1 MNITYVCYFFP
12 PEVSAAAA
20 GVYDNA
26 VRLVR
31 MGHRVTVLTGL
42 PNNPRGRLFP
52 GYRVRPLTVETMDG
66 LRVVRVASWFRP
78 NTSAARRLTSY
89 GSLMASQILAARFGE
104 RPDVVVGSSPPLFQ
118 AFAGLAVA
126 RLNRC
131 PFVMEVRDLW
141 PENMVA
147 IGALR
152 NGAGLRMLT
161 ALERLLYR
169 RAARIVAVTQ
179 GFKDYIVS
187 KGVAA
192 ERVEVVT
199 NGVDLDLY
207 RVVAY
212 PEILARELGLFG
224 KFVAGYIGTVG
235 INHGLQTMIDAAE
248 RLRDDP
254 DVVLM
259 IVGDGAERPAL
270 ERQAAQRGLTNIR
283 FLGERGRNEM
293 PEYHALCDAMLV
305 LLKDSPYFHRVIP
318 SKVFVGMGMAKPI
331 ILGVDGEA
339 RAILED
345 ARAGVFVP
353 PENVDA
359 VVDAVRRFKAL
370 KSGDGLATMGASGR
384 EYVRRH
390 FDRDQL
396 ARSFE
401 RALRTVAP
409 SGSARSAG

>member
-1 MNITYVCYFFP
+1 VNITYVCYFFP

-42 PNNPRGRLFP
+42 PNNPRGALFP
-52 GYRVRPLTVETMDG
+52 GYRFRPLTVEMMDG
-66 LRVVRVASWFRP
+66 IQVVRVASWFQP
-78 NTSAARRLTSY
+78 NTSAIRRLTSY
-89 GSLMASQILAARFGE
+89 GSLMVAQILAARTVE

-118 AFAGLAVA
+118 ALAGLAVA
-126 RLNRC
+126 RLNGC

-152 NGAGLRMLT
+152 NGPGLRMLA

-169 RAARIVAVTQ
+169 QAARIVAVTH
-179 GFKDYIVS
+179 GFKDYIVAR
-187 KGVAA
+187 GVPD
-192 ERVEVVT
+192 ERVSVVT
-199 NGVDLDLY
+199 NGVDLALY
-207 RVVAY
+207 RMVPY
-212 PEILARELGLFG
+212 PGTLARELHLIG

-235 INHGLQTMIDAAE
+235 INHGLQTILDAAE

-254 DVVLM
+254 DIVLL

-270 ERQAAQRGLTNIR
+270 ERQASERGITNIR
-283 FLGERGRNEM
+283 FLGERTRDEM
-293 PEYHALCDAMLV
+293 PEYHSLCDAMLV
-305 LLKDSPYFHRVIP
+305 LLKDSPYFHKVIP
-318 SKVFVGMGMAKPI
+318 SKVFVGMAMAKPI

-339 RAILED
+339 RRIVEEAE
-345 ARAGVFVP
+345 AGVFVP

-359 VVDAVRRFKAL
+359 VVDAIRRLKAL
-370 KSGDGLATMGASGR
+370 KSSDGLAAMGVSGR
-384 EYVRRH
+384 EHVRRH

-396 ARSFE
+396 ARLFE
-401 RALRTVAP
+401 RALVTVAQP
-409 SGSARSAG
+409 DSVRSTV